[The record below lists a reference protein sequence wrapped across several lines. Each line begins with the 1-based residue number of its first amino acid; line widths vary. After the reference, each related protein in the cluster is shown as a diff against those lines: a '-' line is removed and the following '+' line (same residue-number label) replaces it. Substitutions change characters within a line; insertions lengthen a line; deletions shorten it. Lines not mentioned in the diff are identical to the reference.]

1 MQAGGYTY
9 IHIYIIC
16 ICMCIYMYCY
26 TKKTGRFERLWL
38 RTGGFS
44 LVFLCVCSSSD
55 VLWSQQHGQREGDGG
70 RRWSRDTDALLTLT
84 GISSSSFSASRS
96 PCFPLPL
103 LLLLCFSSR
112 QLLLSVLL
120 ITMTT
125 GPDCC

>member
-1 MQAGGYTY
+1 
-9 IHIYIIC
+9 
-16 ICMCIYMYCY
+16 MCVQLHEEHRADLKGCDS
-26 TKKTGRFERLWL
+26 GLAD
-38 RTGGFS
+38 S
-44 LVFLCVCSSSD
+44 LSFFLCVR
-55 VLWSQQHGQREGDGG
+55 VLPLMFSWWQQHGQREGDGG